1 MTELPM
7 WNVHTL
13 DGKKELQVIHGIGVY
28 GSSWVLIDDVE
39 YCFIDFTIKKDQE
52 EYTLKGS
59 VYEVGDIEV
68 INIFINYEK
77 RYIILGK

>member
-13 DGKKELQVIHGIGVY
+13 DGKKEVIVVHGISAYV
-28 GSSWVLIDDVE
+28 SSWLEIDEVGYYLDN
-39 YCFIDFTIKKDQE
+39 FTITKNE
-52 EYTLKGS
+52 NEYTLKGTAH
-59 VYEVGDIEV
+59 ELGGDL
-68 INIFINYEK
+68 INIFINYNK